1 MDSMIEIY
9 LNRANNEILLAQS
22 IKRLSE
28 TPEDK
33 ENFNLPS
40 DITFYSSVISHSYYS
55 IFYAAKAILLT
66 KDIKTYPP
74 EVHKKT
80 YDKFKETFVDTGILD
95 VNLLTIYKKMIIKAD
110 QLLQIF
116 KTEKKK
122 RGEFTYTTIPQANK
136 DPANDSLDHAR
147 TFFNNIKKVIK
158 TKRDGKK
165 LQTWGLKPE
174 EIVTKNHWH

>member
-1 MDSMIEIY
+1 MGSMVDIY

-22 IKRLSE
+22 VKKLSE
-28 TPEDK
+28 NQEDK
-33 ENFNLPS
+33 QNFNLPK

-66 KDIKTYPP
+66 KDIKTSSP

-80 YDKFKETFVDTGILD
+80 FDKFKETFVDTGILD
-95 VNLLTIYKKMIIKAD
+95 VNLLTIYKKMIVRAE

-116 KTEKKK
+116 KDEKWK
-122 RGEFTYTTIPQANK
+122 RGHFTYQTIPQANK
-136 DPANDSLDHAR
+136 DPANESLEHAR

-158 TKRDGKK
+158 TK
-165 LQTWGLKPE
+165 
-174 EIVTKNHWH
+174 